1 MFARTVTIRL
11 KPDSVAEFN
20 RTIEN
25 NILPL
30 LRNQKGFKDE
40 ITLVNG
46 TEVVGISL
54 WDKRESA
61 EAYQRTAYSE
71 VQRLLSNLITS
82 TPQVQTYDVTTTTL
96 QKAATG

>member
-11 KPDSVAEFN
+11 RSESVAEFN
-20 RTIEN
+20 RTLEN

-30 LRNQKGFKDE
+30 LRNQKGFREE

-54 WDKRESA
+54 PRTVHGTRRGSKPGVEVSTINA
-61 EAYQRTAYSE
+61 E
-71 VQRLLSNLITS
+71 
-82 TPQVQTYDVTTTTL
+82 TPLCFCSGLVF
-96 QKAATG
+96 A